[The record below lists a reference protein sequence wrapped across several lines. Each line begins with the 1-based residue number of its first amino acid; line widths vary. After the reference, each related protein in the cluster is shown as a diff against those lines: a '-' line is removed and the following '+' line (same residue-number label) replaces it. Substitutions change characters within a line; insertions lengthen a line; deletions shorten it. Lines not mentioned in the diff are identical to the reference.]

1 MNVRVFADDAALAE
15 AAVAD
20 LVACS
25 RAAIVARG
33 RFELAVS
40 GGRTPATLFARLASG
55 PMRAALDVAHTHIWF
70 ADERA
75 VPPDDAGS
83 NYRMVR
89 ESLTG
94 PLAIPAANVH
104 RMEGEREDLAR
115 AAADYARALPAR
127 FDLIVLGIGEDG
139 HTASLFPGSSLVDEH
154 ARMVAVVFDSP
165 KPPSRRLTLTPPVLE
180 AARQVLV
187 LASGEGKAAAVARA
201 LAAEGDPHAVPSRL
215 VRERDWYLDAAAARG
230 LGPRAG

>member
-1 MNVRVFADDAALAE
+1 MPRPT
-15 AAVAD
+15 
-20 LVACS
+20 
-25 RAAIVARG
+25 
-33 RFELAVS
+33 
-40 GGRTPATLFARLASG
+40 TPARC
-55 PMRAALDVAHTHIWF
+55 P
-70 ADERA
+70 
-75 VPPDDAGS
+75 
-83 NYRMVR
+83 
-89 ESLTG
+89 
-94 PLAIPAANVH
+94 
-104 RMEGEREDLAR
+104 
-115 AAADYARALPAR
+115 R